1 MTKKKNWDVKA
12 QVCIHGLPIEM
23 SFLPWKS
30 MQGIKDPNVL
40 KRVLSQVLR
49 DIILK
54 MSLKFW

>member
-1 MTKKKNWDVKA
+1 VKA
-12 QVCIHGLPIEM
+12 QVYIHGLPTEM

-40 KRVLSQVLR
+40 KRVLSQVLG

-54 MSLKFW
+54 MSLKF